1 MDIQVGAVARH
12 GPRQAIHIRT
22 GTALQGQL
30 QTVIRRQST
39 LVGHFR
45 IEGDGR
51 VTFDSQQ
58 AAVTACGCLDDR
70 HRKDMAV
77 IRSASGRF
85 YVEPLVEQ
93 LDARCHDVDQIY
105 VAADVMAADGH
116 LGASLTSVVLSHEPQ
131 PLPVHH
137 A

>member
-1 MDIQVGAVARH
+1 MEIMVGAVSRH

-30 QTVIRRQST
+30 HAAVRRQAD
-39 LVGHFR
+39 LAGHFR

-51 VTFDSQQ
+51 VTFDTHH
-58 AAVTACGCLDDR
+58 AAVAACGRLDDR

-77 IRSASGRF
+77 LRSSTGRF

-93 LDARCHDVDQIY
+93 LAQRSRDLQDLHVS
-105 VAADVMAADGH
+105 AAVVHADG
-116 LGASLTSVVLSHEPQ
+116 LKGASLAGLVIAADQAELVVQ
-131 PLPVHH
+131 V
-137 A
+137 

>member
-1 MDIQVGAVARH
+1 MQIMVGAVSRH

-30 QTVIRRQST
+30 HAAVRRQADLAGT
-39 LVGHFR
+39 FR

-51 VTFDSQQ
+51 ITFDSQH
-58 AAVTACGCLDDR
+58 AAVAACGRLDDR

-77 IRSASGRF
+77 LRSASGRF

-93 LDARCHDVDQIY
+93 LTQRRRDLRDLHVS
-105 VAADVMAADGH
+105 ADIVSADG
-116 LGASLTSVVLSHEPQ
+116 LQGASLAGLVISSEREDLLVQV
-131 PLPVHH
+131 
-137 A
+137 